1 VLHKKENTSLT
12 IAIIATI
19 FTAIVFLAL
28 FLFLGINHRKDVYAD
43 SKQIAQEISRKA
55 AVETE
60 IYLNTALMIARSM
73 EKRSLLVK
81 ELGGTREH
89 IKEILKSS
97 LHSNPNFLAAWT
109 LWEPNAFDGKD
120 YLFYTDSLYND
131 QGTLGIGYFRY
142 NDTVYTEVM
151 TLADYLGPHYLK
163 AKETKRDVVVEPYRF
178 NYSGYKQVFFGTTVS
193 VPIIINNE
201 FVGAFGID
209 IDLENL
215 QNKLKKIRPYNSGY
229 LCLMS
234 NKGRIVTHY
243 DLSLINKNIFDFL
256 NKNDTLSYY
265 SIVNGSELTI
275 ETKSEFTGKKVFRFF
290 YPIKIGRGNEPWS
303 MMVEIPVA
311 EATIRSKQLF
321 YVAIGTLIVG
331 LSLLLYLI
339 INIADRKRYEK
350 EILSAKLK
358 AEESNRLKTAFLNNI
373 SHEIRTPLNGIL
385 GFSEL
390 IINSDINDEQTK
402 VYRDILHNSS
412 NQLLSIISNV
422 IELSKI
428 QACQVEKVIKE
439 FEIEK
444 AIEKVIETNKTA
456 LKEKGLRLIQRFP
469 DEKQKMTITSD
480 EDKFKQVL
488 TYLINNSVKFTKE
501 GFVEIGYSKQG
512 NSYTF
517 YVKDTGIGIK
527 PENFNNI
534 FKYFNQEDP
543 TMTRNY
549 GGLGV
554 GLSISKSFVDLLG
567 GSIRFESEYGKGTT
581 FYFNLPNL

>member
-19 FTAIVFLAL
+19 VTAIVFLAL

-163 AKETKRDVVVEPYRF
+163 VKETKRDVVVEPYRF

-256 NKNDTLSYY
+256 KKNDTLSYY

-581 FYFNLPNL
+581 FYFYLPNL